1 MAPIRIALIGLSASA
16 KTSWAAEAHLPYL
29 LSPRGRRH
37 YAVVAL
43 LNSSVNAAE
52 AARSHFCLPD
62 NVKTYGDPELLA
74 QDPDVD
80 LVVCCTRVDTHS
92 SVIAPSVR
100 AGKAVYVEWPLTEN
114 LHSAEELTA
123 LAAEGGGGAIV
134 GLQGR
139 VAKVVLKIKEVVESG
154 RIGRVL
160 ASDVEA
166 YGNLLG
172 RDELPA
178 GLAYFA
184 ERRVGG
190 NPVTIAFAHMVD
202 YVHHVLG
209 EFEEGWE
216 SRMQIQRAAVKVIG
230 DGEERMVRSDV
241 PDFIAV
247 HGALK
252 GRNTVEGATLAVR
265 FRNGTPFKGRPGLAW
280 RIVGEKGEV
289 EVESPAGPYLHSD
302 SYDKPIRI
310 RVHDHGRDVVEAVE
324 WEWEDWQEELPVR
337 ARNVGEVYERYAT
350 WVRNGKRVGEENW
363 PGIEDGLVRMKELD
377 ILFKRFDEQFV

>member
-16 KTSWAAEAHLPYL
+16 KTSWAAEAHLTYL
-29 LSPRGRRH
+29 LSPRGREH
-37 YAVVAL
+37 YTTVAL
-43 LNSSVNAAE
+43 LNSSVNAAK
-52 AARSHFCLPD
+52 AARAHFCLSE

-92 SVIAPSVR
+92 SLIAPSVR

-114 LHSAEELTA
+114 LHGAEELAA
-123 LAAEGGGGAIV
+123 LAAEAKRGTIV

-154 RIGRVL
+154 RIGKVL
-160 ASDVEA
+160 GSDVEA

-230 DGEERMVRSDV
+230 DGEEWVRSDV

-252 GRNTVEGATLAVR
+252 GRNAVEGATLAVR
-265 FRNGTPFKGRPGLAW
+265 FRNGTSFKGRPGLMW

-302 SYDKPIRI
+302 SYDEPIRI
-310 RVHDHGRDVVEAVE
+310 RIHDHERDVVEVVE
-324 WEWEDWQEELPVR
+324 WEWDGWQEELPVR
-337 ARNVGEVYERYAT
+337 ARNVGEVYERYAA
-350 WVRNGKRVGEENW
+350 WVENGKRAGEENW

-377 ILFKRFDEQFV
+377 TLFKRFDEQQSV